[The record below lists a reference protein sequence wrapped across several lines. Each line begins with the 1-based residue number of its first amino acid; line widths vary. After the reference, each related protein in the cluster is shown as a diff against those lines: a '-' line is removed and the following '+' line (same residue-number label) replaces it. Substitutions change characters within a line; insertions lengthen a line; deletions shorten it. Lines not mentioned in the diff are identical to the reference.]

1 MRTTVRRIAALK
13 RASARRERKETEL
26 RGELDARRREHA
38 ALCRQVEESVARVM
52 ELEAIAAQHRERI
65 AGMMTGAEPF
75 SIDVFEGC
83 RRYLEVIDAQ
93 TSEARAELD
102 ARQQAVAAKDA
113 QVADARR
120 AIAQNRGRIDVC
132 RKRTAQLE
140 RTLAQIELD
149 AEDEA
154 AEELSMARR
163 SLA

>member
-1 MRTTVRRIAALK
+1 MRTTVRRITALK

-26 RGELDARRREHA
+26 RAELDTRRREHMD
-38 ALCRQVEESVARVM
+38 LSRRVDESVARVA
-52 ELEAIAAQHRERI
+52 ELDAIAIQHRDRI

-93 TSEARAELD
+93 AQDARAELD
-102 ARQQAVAAKDA
+102 TRQQAVVAKEEEIA
-113 QVADARR
+113 GARR

-132 RKRTAQLE
+132 RQRTTQLE
-140 RTLAQIELD
+140 QTLAQIELD

-154 AEELSMARR
+154 AEELSLARR